1 MSFLAWTL
9 AYLIKQNGYLSKIL
23 EETPQTIGQCKQAVA
38 ALIIIDSAFL
48 LSKNK
53 DIAASLYLILR
64 FYFQRTRIS
73 LLRYIK
79 SNQNGLR
86 KN

>member
-53 DIAASLYLILR
+53 DIAASLY
-64 FYFQRTRIS
+64 
-73 LLRYIK
+73 
-79 SNQNGLR
+79 
-86 KN
+86 